1 VIVDDDDLSLR
12 LFASIADEI
21 PDVIPHAFLSSTKA
35 LEWCQGKD
43 VDCFI
48 LDYHQPTPD
57 GLEMIDILRATD
69 AFALV
74 PIVIVT
80 GEGERDVR
88 YRAFDAGA
96 NDFVQKPVDYR
107 ELVARVNTL
116 LSLQMARKLQGKQ
129 IGSLEFSLIEAE
141 ASARRHAERLESLWR
156 IINNPSLRDEDLI
169 LAMLRQAASAI
180 QPGQVFRGNL
190 LRIQGSDLIVEAV
203 TYGPGQSAPR
213 TPAQRQIIPL
223 KGSLVEQAIA
233 DGGGPHS
240 WDNIEPDQ
248 SPGPGRSRVWRAH
261 LMTTF
266 VAGGATWVLS
276 FRSNDAAFRPFGKQE
291 HTYIEIL
298 ASFFA
303 NHFQQRWQFDRIQYQ
318 QSHDALTGL
327 LNRSQF
333 RSQARAAV
341 STLSERFA
349 IILVDINA
357 LREVNKSYGHMI
369 GDALLVEVG
378 NALRQ
383 RAADEEI
390 VGRIAGDVFGIYVPD
405 PTSRDFVRRRTL
417 EFAETFAHGFST
429 GDREGKEFISL
440 TASFGIAVAPEDG
453 TKFDT
458 ILSHADAA
466 LLVAKARGPGSIVC
480 YELRMAAL
488 PSSAS

>member
-1 VIVDDDDLSLR
+1 
-12 LFASIADEI
+12 
-21 PDVIPHAFLSSTKA
+21 
-35 LEWCQGKD
+35 
-43 VDCFI
+43 
-48 LDYHQPTPD
+48 
-57 GLEMIDILRATD
+57 
-69 AFALV
+69 
-74 PIVIVT
+74 
-80 GEGERDVR
+80 
-88 YRAFDAGA
+88 
-96 NDFVQKPVDYR
+96 
-107 ELVARVNTL
+107 
-116 LSLQMARKLQGKQ
+116 
-129 IGSLEFSLIEAE
+129 
-141 ASARRHAERLESLWR
+141 
-156 IINNPSLRDEDLI
+156 
-169 LAMLRQAASAI
+169 
-180 QPGQVFRGNL
+180 
-190 LRIQGSDLIVEAV
+190 
-203 TYGPGQSAPR
+203 
-213 TPAQRQIIPL
+213 
-223 KGSLVEQAIA
+223 
-233 DGGGPHS
+233 
-240 WDNIEPDQ
+240 
-248 SPGPGRSRVWRAH
+248 
-261 LMTTF
+261 MTTF